1 LRHPR
6 GVLVALLLAAAVLV
20 AASVVAA
27 RTVTHVPTTTRIL
40 GLATAP
46 LNLQPRDGTML
57 PATRSPT
64 PSLTATKPRT
74 SSSVRSPSSAAPPPR
89 PQVRG
94 KGTHYGGTR
103 GFLGRAAVA
112 LPGPLGGRYTGR
124 VVTTVTVCATRCA
137 TLPVVDYC
145 DCYWGTADQ
154 RVADLTPEAWGLVTD
169 QPFEQGVIT
178 VIVYL

>member
-46 LNLQPRDGTML
+46 FNLQARDGTIAQ
-57 PATRSPT
+57 PTQSRIPTRAAAQPRSP
-64 PSLTATKPRT
+64 
-74 SSSVRSPSSAAPPPR
+74 RSMRSRSTPPR
-89 PQVRG
+89 PIVRG

-103 GFLGRAAVA
+103 GFVGRAAVA

-124 VVTTVTVCATRCA
+124 IVTTVTVCATRCA
-137 TLPVVDYC
+137 ALPVVDYC

>member
-1 LRHPR
+1 MQHPR

-20 AASVVAA
+20 AASLVAA

-46 LNLQPRDGTML
+46 RNLQPRDATIL
-57 PATRSPT
+57 PATRSQIPRLRAT
-64 PSLTATKPRT
+64 QSRTAR
-74 SSSVRSPSSAAPPPR
+74 SVRSSSSAPPPR

-124 VVTTVTVCATRCA
+124 VVTTVTVCATQCA

-154 RVADLTPEAWGLVTD
+154 RVADLTPEAWSLVTNE
-169 QPFEQGVIT
+169 PFARGVIT